1 MRERAEATSVKG
13 AQWLAC
19 VLCQW
24 DARTMRWHGRFG
36 NGAYRWRVDE
46 RHVERKEKHR
56 SASCHAVGGVEAGQ
70 RTAAMNSIGDARYA
84 HWCDRSAADYNR
96 GEYISHRCGCSL
108 EQRCS
113 FKLEHSLV
121 PTHPGACA
129 TGEHDAESVA
139 DHRTHLIVLPPE
151 DGPHKAVRTLTMQA
165 QLASVIAMRT
175 DLEIARAAE
184 LRPITDVAEDMGIPP
199 AYVEQRGTGM
209 AKIHLGALDEMNEPR
224 AKYVLVTAVN
234 PTPFG
239 EGKTTVSVGLAQGF
253 KLLDER
259 AVLTLRQPSLGPTFG
274 IKGGAAGG
282 GYSQVVPME
291 EMNLHLTG
299 DFHAITAAN
308 NLLSALID
316 NHIYQGN
323 QLSINVKRVTWR
335 RVMDVNDRSLRNIV
349 VGLGTTL
356 DGIPREG
363 GFDITAA
370 SELMAVL
377 GLATGLKDLRERLG
391 RIVIG
396 YDRHKKP
403 VTAEDVKGAGAMA
416 VLLKDALNPNLMQTL
431 EGTPALIHTG
441 PFANIAHGN
450 SSIVAD
456 QIGIRSGDYLITEAG
471 FGSDVG
477 AEKFFNLKC
486 AASGMSPDVA
496 VIVATVRALKL
507 NSGKFSV
514 KAGKPL
520 PDEMVR
526 EHPDDVMA
534 GADNLRRHIANV
546 RQHGVTPVVAV
557 NSFPTDHASEHAA
570 IGAIAEEEHAIWAIA
585 DPHNGG
591 AKGMV
596 ALAEAVRGAAKEGS
610 NFVPL
615 YRQDMSLTDK
625 IETIATKVYGA
636 DGVEYDIKA
645 KRQLADYEAHGYG
658 NLPICMA
665 KTQYSFSHN
674 PALLGAPT
682 GWTLPVREV
691 QLVAGAGFVLPL
703 TGSINRMPGLGLHP
717 AAHSIDIDEDGNVV
731 GLS

>member
-1 MRERAEATSVKG
+1 
-13 AQWLAC
+13 
-19 VLCQW
+19 
-24 DARTMRWHGRFG
+24 
-36 NGAYRWRVDE
+36 
-46 RHVERKEKHR
+46 
-56 SASCHAVGGVEAGQ
+56 
-70 RTAAMNSIGDARYA
+70 
-84 HWCDRSAADYNR
+84 
-96 GEYISHRCGCSL
+96 
-108 EQRCS
+108 
-113 FKLEHSLV
+113 
-121 PTHPGACA
+121 
-129 TGEHDAESVA
+129 
-139 DHRTHLIVLPPE
+139 
-151 DGPHKAVRTLTMQA
+151 
-165 QLASVIAMRT
+165 MRT
-175 DLEIARAAE
+175 DLEIARSVE
-184 LRPITDVAEDMGIPP
+184 LRPIDDVARDMGIPDEF
-199 AYVEQRGTGM
+199 VEHRGHGL
-209 AKIHLGALDEMNEPR
+209 AKIKLEALEHMGAPR

-253 KLLDER
+253 KLLDEQ
-259 AVLTLRQPSLGPTFG
+259 AILTLRQPSLGPTFG

-282 GYSQVVPME
+282 GYSQLVPME
-291 EMNLHLTG
+291 ELNLHLTG
-299 DFHAITAAN
+299 DFHAVTAAN
-308 NLLSALID
+308 NLLAALID

-323 QLSINVKRVTWR
+323 QLSINIKRVSWR
-335 RVMDVNDRSLRNIV
+335 RVMDVNDRALRNIV

-377 GLATGLKDLRERLG
+377 GLATSLQDLRERLG

-396 YDRHKKP
+396 YDRHKNP
-403 VTAEDVKGAGAMA
+403 VTAEQIKGAGAMT

-431 EGTPALIHTG
+431 EGTPALVHTG

-450 SSIVAD
+450 SSVVAD
-456 QIGIRSGDYLITEAG
+456 QVGIRGGDYLITEAG

-486 AASGMSPDVA
+486 PASGMSPDAA

-507 NSGKFSV
+507 NSGKFQV

-520 PDEMVR
+520 PPEMI
-526 EHPDDVMA
+526 EENPDDVMA
-534 GADNLRRHIANV
+534 GADNLRRHIANI

-557 NSFPTDHASEHAA
+557 NSFPTDHPSEHAA
-570 IGAIAEEEHAIWAIA
+570 IGKIAEEEGAAWALA
-585 DPHNGG
+585 EPFSRG
-591 AKGMV
+591 AEGMV
-596 ALAEAVRGAAKEGS
+596 DLAEAVRDATREGS
-610 NFVPL
+610 SYAPL
-615 YRQDMSLTDK
+615 YTPEMSLRDK

-645 KRQLADYEAHGYG
+645 KRQLDDYEAHGYG

-674 PALLGAPT
+674 PSLLGAPT

>member
-1 MRERAEATSVKG
+1 
-13 AQWLAC
+13 
-19 VLCQW
+19 
-24 DARTMRWHGRFG
+24 
-36 NGAYRWRVDE
+36 
-46 RHVERKEKHR
+46 
-56 SASCHAVGGVEAGQ
+56 
-70 RTAAMNSIGDARYA
+70 
-84 HWCDRSAADYNR
+84 
-96 GEYISHRCGCSL
+96 
-108 EQRCS
+108 
-113 FKLEHSLV
+113 
-121 PTHPGACA
+121 
-129 TGEHDAESVA
+129 
-139 DHRTHLIVLPPE
+139 
-151 DGPHKAVRTLTMQA
+151 
-165 QLASVIAMRT
+165 MRT
-175 DLEIARAAE
+175 DLEIARAAK
-184 LRPITDVAEDMGIPP
+184 LRPITDVSAEMGIPEK
-199 AYVEQRGTGM
+199 YVEHRGEGL
-209 AKIHLGALDEMNEPR
+209 AKIKLGALDEMGPPR
-224 AKYVLVTAVN
+224 AKYILVTAVN

-239 EGKTTVSVGLAQGF
+239 EGKTTISVGLAQGF
-253 KLLDER
+253 KRLKR
-259 AVLTLRQPSLGPTFG
+259 QAILTLRQPSLGPTFG

-291 EMNLHLTG
+291 AMNLHLTG
-299 DFHAITAAN
+299 DFHAVTSAN
-308 NLLSALID
+308 NMLSALID

-335 RVMDVNDRSLRNIV
+335 RVMDVNDRALRNIV

-377 GLATGLKDLRERLG
+377 GLATSLQDLRARLG

-396 YDRHKKP
+396 YNRHKHP
-403 VTAEDVKGAGAMA
+403 VTAEEVGGAGAMA

-456 QIGIRSGDYLITEAG
+456 QVGIRGGDYLITEAG

-486 AASGMSPDVA
+486 ATSGMSPDVA

-507 NSGKFSV
+507 NSGKYTV
-514 KAGKPL
+514 RAGKPL
-520 PDEMVR
+520 PDEMVT
-526 EHPDDVMA
+526 ENPDDVMA

-570 IGAIAEEEHAIWAIA
+570 IGEIADEAGTQWAIA
-585 DPHNGG
+585 DPFSGG
-591 AKGMV
+591 ADGMV
-596 ALAEAVRGAAKEGS
+596 ALAEVVEEAAREGS
-610 NFVPL
+610 NFKPL
-615 YRQDMSLTDK
+615 YSPDMSLTAK

-645 KRQLADYEAHGYG
+645 KRQLASYEDLGYG
-658 NLPICMA
+658 HLPICMA

-691 QLVAGAGFVLPL
+691 ELVAGAGFVLPL
-703 TGSINRMPGLGLHP
+703 TGSINRMPGLGSTP
-717 AAHSIDIDEDGNVV
+717 SAHSIDIDADGNVV

>member
-1 MRERAEATSVKG
+1 MK
-13 AQWLAC
+13 
-19 VLCQW
+19 
-24 DARTMRWHGRFG
+24 
-36 NGAYRWRVDE
+36 
-46 RHVERKEKHR
+46 
-56 SASCHAVGGVEAGQ
+56 
-70 RTAAMNSIGDARYA
+70 
-84 HWCDRSAADYNR
+84 
-96 GEYISHRCGCSL
+96 
-108 EQRCS
+108 
-113 FKLEHSLV
+113 
-121 PTHPGACA
+121 
-129 TGEHDAESVA
+129 
-139 DHRTHLIVLPPE
+139 
-151 DGPHKAVRTLTMQA
+151 
-165 QLASVIAMRT
+165 T
-175 DLEIARAAE
+175 DLEIARSAN
-184 LRPITDVAEDMGIPP
+184 LRPITDVAADMGIPEKD
-199 AYVEQRGTGM
+199 VEIRGRNL
-209 AKIHLGALDEMNEPR
+209 AKIPLEALDSMGPPR

-253 KLLDER
+253 KRIDKQ

-299 DFHAITAAN
+299 DFHAVTAAN
-308 NLLSALID
+308 NLLAALID

-335 RVMDVNDRSLRNIV
+335 RVLDVNDRALRNIV

-377 GLATGLKDLRERLG
+377 GLATSLQDLRERLG

-396 YDRHKKP
+396 YDRHKEP
-403 VTAEDVKGAGAMA
+403 VTAEQVQGAGPMA

-450 SSIVAD
+450 SSVVAD
-456 QIGIRSGDYLITEAG
+456 QVGIRGGDYPITEAG

-486 AASGMSPDVA
+486 QASGMSPDVA

-507 NSGKFSV
+507 NSGKFNV
-514 KAGKPL
+514 RAGKPL
-520 PDEMVR
+520 PDDMIAEN
-526 EHPDDVMA
+526 PDDVLA

-557 NSFPTDHASEHAA
+557 NGFPTDHASEHAA
-570 IGAIAEEEHAIWAIA
+570 IGAIAEEEGCAWAIA
-585 DPHNGG
+585 QPFAEG
-591 AKGMV
+591 ADGMV
-596 ALAEAVRGAAKEGS
+596 GLAEAVRDAAEAGS
-610 NFVPL
+610 NYKPL
-615 YRQDMSLTDK
+615 YTPEMSLQDK
-625 IETIATKVYGA
+625 IDAIATKVYGA

-645 KRQLADYEAHGYG
+645 RRQLENYEALGYG
-658 NLPICMA
+658 DLPICMA
-665 KTQYSFSHN
+665 KTQYSFSHD
-674 PALLGAPT
+674 PKLLGAPS

-691 QLVAGAGFVLPL
+691 QLVAGAGFILPL
-703 TGSINRMPGLGLHP
+703 TGSINRMPGLGLNP
-717 AAHSIDIDEDGNVV
+717 AAHGIDIDEDGNVV

>member
-1 MRERAEATSVKG
+1 
-13 AQWLAC
+13 
-19 VLCQW
+19 
-24 DARTMRWHGRFG
+24 
-36 NGAYRWRVDE
+36 
-46 RHVERKEKHR
+46 
-56 SASCHAVGGVEAGQ
+56 
-70 RTAAMNSIGDARYA
+70 
-84 HWCDRSAADYNR
+84 
-96 GEYISHRCGCSL
+96 
-108 EQRCS
+108 
-113 FKLEHSLV
+113 
-121 PTHPGACA
+121 
-129 TGEHDAESVA
+129 
-139 DHRTHLIVLPPE
+139 
-151 DGPHKAVRTLTMQA
+151 
-165 QLASVIAMRT
+165 MRT
-175 DLEIARAAE
+175 DLEIAREVE
-184 LRPITDVAEDMGIPP
+184 LRPITDVAREMGIPEQH
-199 AYVEQRGTGM
+199 VEQRGHGL
-209 AKIHLGALDEMNEPR
+209 AKIKLAALKEMGAPR

-253 KLLDER
+253 KLLDKL
-259 AVLTLRQPSLGPTFG
+259 AVLSLRQPSLGPTFG

-291 EMNLHLTG
+291 ELNLHLTG
-299 DFHAITAAN
+299 DFHAVTEAN
-308 NLLSALID
+308 NMLAALID

-335 RVMDVNDRSLRNIV
+335 RVLDVNDRALRNIV

-377 GLATGLKDLRERLG
+377 GLATSLQDLRERLG
-391 RIVIG
+391 RIVVG
-396 YDRHKKP
+396 YDRHKEP
-403 VTAEDVKGAGAMA
+403 ITAEQIRGAGAMA

-431 EGTPALIHTG
+431 DGTPALIHTG

-471 FGSDVG
+471 FGSDIG

-486 AASGMSPDVA
+486 QTSGMSPDVA

-507 NSGKFSV
+507 NSGKFHV
-514 KAGKPL
+514 RAGKAL
-520 PDEMVR
+520 PDEMIT
-526 EHPDDVMA
+526 EAPEDVMA

-546 RQHGVTPVVAV
+546 RQHGVTPVVAA
-557 NSFPTDHASEHAA
+557 NSFPTDHPSELAA
-570 IGAIAEEEHAIWAIA
+570 IGAIADDEGAVWALA
-585 DPHNGG
+585 DPYGGG
-591 AKGMV
+591 AEGMV
-596 ALAEAVRGAAKEGS
+596 ALAEAVRDAANDGS
-610 NFVPL
+610 SFTPL
-615 YRQDMSLTDK
+615 YRLDMSLMEK
-625 IETIATKVYGA
+625 IETIATRVYGA

-645 KRQLADYEAHGYG
+645 RRQLDSFESHGYG

-674 PALLGAPT
+674 PSLLGAPT

-691 QLVAGAGFVLPL
+691 QLVAGAGYVLPL

-717 AAHSIDIDEDGNVV
+717 AAHTIDIDEDGNII

>member
-1 MRERAEATSVKG
+1 M
-13 AQWLAC
+13 
-19 VLCQW
+19 
-24 DARTMRWHGRFG
+24 H
-36 NGAYRWRVDE
+36 
-46 RHVERKEKHR
+46 
-56 SASCHAVGGVEAGQ
+56 
-70 RTAAMNSIGDARYA
+70 
-84 HWCDRSAADYNR
+84 
-96 GEYISHRCGCSL
+96 
-108 EQRCS
+108 
-113 FKLEHSLV
+113 
-121 PTHPGACA
+121 
-129 TGEHDAESVA
+129 
-139 DHRTHLIVLPPE
+139 
-151 DGPHKAVRTLTMQA
+151 
-165 QLASVIAMRT
+165 T

-184 LRPITDVAEDMGIPP
+184 LRPITDVAREMGIPDR
-199 AYVEQRGTGM
+199 YVEQRGSGL
-209 AKIHLGALDEMNEPR
+209 AKIKLEALKYMGDPR

-239 EGKTTVSVGLAQGF
+239 EGKTTISVGLAQGF
-253 KLLDER
+253 KLLNQQ
-259 AVLTLRQPSLGPTFG
+259 AVLALRQPSLGPTFG

-299 DFHAITAAN
+299 DFHAVTAAN
-308 NLLSALID
+308 NMLAALID

-323 QLSINVKRVTWR
+323 QLSINIKRVTWR
-335 RVMDVNDRSLRNIV
+335 RVLDVNDRALRNIV

-377 GLATGLKDLRERLG
+377 GLATSLQDLRERLG
-391 RIVIG
+391 RIVVG
-396 YDRHKKP
+396 YDRHKEP
-403 VTAEDVKGAGAMA
+403 VTAEQIKGAGAMA

-456 QIGIRSGDYLITEAG
+456 QVGIRSGDYLITEAG

-486 AASGMSPDVA
+486 QASGMSPDVA

-507 NSGKFSV
+507 NSGQFHV
-514 KAGKPL
+514 RAGKPL
-520 PDEMVR
+520 PDEMIT
-526 EHPDDVMA
+526 ESPDDVMA

-546 RQHGVTPVVAV
+546 RQHGVTPVVAA
-557 NSFPTDHASEHAA
+557 NSFPTDHPSELAA
-570 IGAIAEEEHAIWAIA
+570 IGAIAEEEGAVWAVA
-585 DPHNGG
+585 DPYGGG
-591 AKGMV
+591 AEGMV
-596 ALAEAVRGAAKEGS
+596 ALAEAVRDAAKDGS
-610 NFVPL
+610 QFTPL
-615 YRQDMSLTDK
+615 YTPDMSLVDK

-645 KRQLADYEAHGYG
+645 KRQLASYESHGYG
-658 NLPICMA
+658 HLPICMA

-674 PALLGAPT
+674 PSLLGAPT

-691 QLVAGAGFVLPL
+691 QLVAGAGYVLPL

-717 AAHSIDIDEDGNVV
+717 AAHTIDIDEDGNIT

>member
-1 MRERAEATSVKG
+1 
-13 AQWLAC
+13 
-19 VLCQW
+19 
-24 DARTMRWHGRFG
+24 
-36 NGAYRWRVDE
+36 
-46 RHVERKEKHR
+46 
-56 SASCHAVGGVEAGQ
+56 
-70 RTAAMNSIGDARYA
+70 
-84 HWCDRSAADYNR
+84 
-96 GEYISHRCGCSL
+96 
-108 EQRCS
+108 
-113 FKLEHSLV
+113 
-121 PTHPGACA
+121 
-129 TGEHDAESVA
+129 
-139 DHRTHLIVLPPE
+139 
-151 DGPHKAVRTLTMQA
+151 
-165 QLASVIAMRT
+165 MRT
-175 DLEIARAAE
+175 DLEIARSVT

-199 AYVEQRGTGM
+199 AFIEPRGDGI
-209 AKIHLGALDEMNEPR
+209 AKIKLAAIDEMGPPR

-253 KLLDER
+253 KLLNKQ

-299 DFHAITAAN
+299 DFHAVTVAN

-316 NHIYQGN
+316 SHIYQGN

-335 RVMDVNDRSLRNIV
+335 RVMDVNDRALRHIV
-349 VGLGTTL
+349 IGLGSTL

-363 GFDITAA
+363 GFNITAA
-370 SELMAVL
+370 SELMAIL
-377 GLATGLKDLRERLG
+377 GLATSLHDLRERLG

-396 YDRHKKP
+396 YNRHKDP
-403 VTAEDVKGAGAMA
+403 VTAEEIGGAGAMA

-431 EGTPALIHTG
+431 EGTPALVHTG

-450 SSIVAD
+450 ASIVAD

-486 AASGMSPDVA
+486 QASGMSPDVA

-507 NSGKFSV
+507 NSGKFMV

-520 PDEMVR
+520 PEAMIA
-526 EHPDDVMA
+526 ENTDDVMA
-534 GADNLRRHIANV
+534 GAANLRKHIANM
-546 RQHGVTPVVAV
+546 RQHGVVPVVAV
-557 NSFPTDHASEHAA
+557 NSFPTDHPSELAV
-570 IGAIAEEEHAIWAIA
+570 IGQIAEEEGVEWAIA
-585 DPHNGG
+585 EPFSRG
-591 AKGMV
+591 ADGMV
-596 ALAEAVRGAAKEGS
+596 ALAEAVSTAAEAGS

-615 YRQDMSLTDK
+615 YGPEMSLADK
-625 IETIATKVYGA
+625 IETIAKKVYGA

-645 KRQLADYEAHGYG
+645 QRQLASYEAHGYG
-658 NLPICMA
+658 DLPICMA

-682 GWTLPVREV
+682 GWVLPVREV
-691 QLVAGAGFVLPL
+691 QLAAGAGFVLPL

-717 AAHSIDIDEDGNVV
+717 AAHNIDIDEDGNVV

>member
-1 MRERAEATSVKG
+1 M
-13 AQWLAC
+13 L
-19 VLCQW
+19 
-24 DARTMRWHGRFG
+24 
-36 NGAYRWRVDE
+36 
-46 RHVERKEKHR
+46 
-56 SASCHAVGGVEAGQ
+56 
-70 RTAAMNSIGDARYA
+70 
-84 HWCDRSAADYNR
+84 
-96 GEYISHRCGCSL
+96 
-108 EQRCS
+108 
-113 FKLEHSLV
+113 
-121 PTHPGACA
+121 
-129 TGEHDAESVA
+129 
-139 DHRTHLIVLPPE
+139 
-151 DGPHKAVRTLTMQA
+151 
-165 QLASVIAMRT
+165 T

-184 LRPITDVAEDMGIPP
+184 LRPITDVAEDMGIPDK
-199 AYVEQRGTGM
+199 YVEVRGDGL
-209 AKIHLGALDEMNEPR
+209 AKIRLGALDEMGDPR

-239 EGKTTVSVGLAQGF
+239 EGKTTISVGLAQGF
-253 KLLDER
+253 KLLDKQ
-259 AVLTLRQPSLGPTFG
+259 AILTLRQPSLGPTFG

-299 DFHAITAAN
+299 DFHAVTAAN
-308 NLLSALID
+308 NLLAALID

-377 GLATGLKDLRERLG
+377 GLATSLEDLRGRLG

-396 YDRHKKP
+396 YNRHKDP
-403 VTAEDVKGAGAMA
+403 VTAEQIQGAGAMA
-416 VLLKDALNPNLMQTL
+416 VLLKDALNPNLVQTL

-456 QIGIRSGDYLITEAG
+456 QVGIRSGDYLITEAG

-486 AASGMSPDVA
+486 QASGMAPDVA

-507 NSGKFSV
+507 NSGKFHV
-514 KAGKPL
+514 RAGKPL
-520 PDEMVR
+520 PEEMVT
-526 EHPDDVMA
+526 ESPDDVML
-534 GADNLRRHIANV
+534 GADNLRRHIKNV

-570 IGAIAEEEHAIWAIA
+570 IGRIAEEEGAAWAIA
-585 DPHNGG
+585 EPYSRG
-591 AKGMV
+591 AEGMV
-596 ALAEAVRGAAKEGS
+596 ALAEAVRDGANDGS
-610 NFVPL
+610 EFRPL
-615 YRQDMSLTDK
+615 YSPDMSLTAK
-625 IETIATKVYGA
+625 IEAIATKVYGA
-636 DGVEYDIKA
+636 DAVEYDIKA
-645 KRQLADYEAHGYG
+645 KRQLASYESLGYG
-658 NLPICMA
+658 ELPICMA
-665 KTQYSFSHN
+665 KTQYSFSHD
-674 PALLGAPT
+674 PALLGAPS
-682 GWTLPVREV
+682 GWTLPIREV
-691 QLVAGAGFVLPL
+691 QLVAGAGYVLPL
-703 TGSINRMPGLGLHP
+703 TGSINRMPGLGLNP
-717 AAHSIDIDEDGNVV
+717 AAHTIDINEDGEVV